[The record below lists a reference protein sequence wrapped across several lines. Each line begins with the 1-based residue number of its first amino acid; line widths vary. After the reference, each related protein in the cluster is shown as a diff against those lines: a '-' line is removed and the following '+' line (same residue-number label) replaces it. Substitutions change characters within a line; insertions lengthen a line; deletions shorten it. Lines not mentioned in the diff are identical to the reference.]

1 MYVCIHVRK
10 RKDSYIIGDDIN
22 MKNQYGKQFRF
33 ILHLFKH
40 IYLKKTLKKA
50 PHVWDVYRLSAY
62 QDL

>member
-22 MKNQYGKQFRF
+22 MKNQYGKQLRF

-40 IYLKKTLKKA
+40 IYLKKTLKNIEKSTTCMGCIQA
-50 PHVWDVYRLSAY
+50 
-62 QDL
+62 